1 MACNSSHPSRVLPH
15 LPASQGGVGMIEVLI
30 TLLVLAAGMFGA
42 AAMHLNTLRESQLVN
57 QRLHASALAD
67 DIAGRLQM
75 DRANVSSYLF
85 DSSQSGCSSSCSSI
99 QTAQNTWRSTA
110 AEQLPSGRILLTKN
124 VNGLYQIQV
133 LWDEERNGATTA
145 DCDFTSSNA
154 SRLACYQL
162 VVQL

>member
-1 MACNSSHPSRVLPH
+1 MACFPLHTS
-15 LPASQGGVGMIEVLI
+15 PAVPRRPAYQGGVGMIEVLI

-42 AAMHLNTLRESQLVN
+42 AALHLSTLRESQLVN

-85 DSSQSGCSSSCSSI
+85 DSSQSGCSSGCSTV
-99 QTAQNTWRSTA
+99 QTAQNTWRSTVT
-110 AEQLPSGRILLTKN
+110 EQLPSGRILLSKDT
-124 VNGLYQIQV
+124 NGLYLIQV

-145 DCDFTSSNA
+145 DCDFTTSN
-154 SRLACYQL
+154 SNRLACYQL